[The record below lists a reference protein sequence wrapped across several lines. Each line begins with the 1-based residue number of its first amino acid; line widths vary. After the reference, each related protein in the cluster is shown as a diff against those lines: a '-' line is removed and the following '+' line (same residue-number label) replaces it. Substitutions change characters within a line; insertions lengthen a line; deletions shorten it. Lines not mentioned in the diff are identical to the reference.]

1 MLETG
6 GVVAVKRLK
15 KDTYRTGVNLGAV
28 KELQALSELAHANVL
43 AVRARACHAAWG
55 RRCRVT
61 GRRGR

>member
-1 MLETG
+1 M
-6 GVVAVKRLK
+6 KRLK